1 MTFDIRP
8 ARAEEMDQF
17 GLMGAYSYAGA
28 FGDGADNVVRHSH
41 QPEWTLCAF
50 DGPTM
55 ATSYAAFP
63 FTIRANGGTLA
74 YAGITAVGTRPEY
87 RRRGLLRQIMT
98 QAFAEQRER
107 GQSVAGLWASQAA
120 IYQRY
125 GFAALGACRQYSVDT
140 VDIQFHDGMTGTLT
154 PERHTATDALDPVKT
169 IYRDF
174 IAGRFGYLHRA
185 QVMWRDTVMAETDES
200 GPVWCALVHNEH
212 EPRGYVIYTLRANKV
227 NHAARGQEIVIR
239 DLAWLDAEAYRSLWS
254 YLSQHDLV
262 GRIVWEN
269 APVDDPL
276 VDLLAEPR
284 MLHHRDAEG
293 TWFRVV
299 DLPQAVRERG
309 YDGIGSV
316 VVEIEPDTLTP
327 WNNGNWRIEA
337 AAGSASAEHSRGEA
351 DCRMNSRTFS
361 ALFSG
366 TRSARDLQHWG
377 LIVGSGEAMRTLDD
391 IFHTNFAPH
400 CPDHY

>member
-1 MTFDIRP
+1 MTFEIRP
-8 ARAEEMDQF
+8 ARDEEMDQF

-28 FGDGADNVVRHSH
+28 FGDGADNVVRNSH
-41 QPEWTLCAF
+41 RPEWTLCAF

-55 ATSYAAFP
+55 ATSFAAFP
-63 FTIRANGGTLA
+63 FTVRADGNTLS

-98 QAFAEQRER
+98 RAFAEERER
-107 GQSVAGLWASQAA
+107 GQCVAGLWASQAA

-140 VDIQFHDGMTGTLT
+140 VDIQFHDGVTGTLA
-154 PERHTATDALDPVKT
+154 PRRYAAVDALDEIKAV
-169 IYRDF
+169 YRAF
-174 IAGRFGYLHRA
+174 IEPRFGYLHRA
-185 QVMWRDTVMAETDES
+185 QVMWRDTVMAETDAS
-200 GPVWCALVHNEH
+200 GPVWCAVVYDDQR
-212 EPRGYVIYTLRANKV
+212 PCGYVIYTLRANKV
-227 NHAARGQEIVIR
+227 EHAARGQEIVIR
-239 DLAWLDAEAYRSLWS
+239 DLAWLDADAYRSLWS
-254 YLSQHDLV
+254 YLAHHDLV
-262 GRIVWEN
+262 GRVLWEN

-276 VDLLAEPR
+276 TEILAEPR

-299 DLPQAVRERG
+299 DLPEAIRQRG
-309 YDGIGSV
+309 YSGSGSL
-316 VVEIEPDTLTP
+316 VVELEPDTLTP

-337 AAGSASAEHSRGEA
+337 SVDGASAEHSRGEA

-361 ALFSG
+361 ALYSG
-366 TRSARDLQHWG
+366 TRKASDLHHWG
-377 LIVGSGEAMRTLDD
+377 LIEGSPEAVRTLDEM
-391 IFHTNFAPH
+391 FRTEYAPH